1 MSKTHSNPGRRLAE
15 TMPWAGLTV
24 AGLSI
29 ISLLLYSSYHLL
41 SNVFVGG
48 IGPVASEA
56 LSVGLTG
63 IGLGVT
69 ISLIGFV
76 LALRYAEPKSVSGQ
90 AEEDVSDT
98 FAA

>member
-1 MSKTHSNPGRRLAE
+1 
-15 TMPWAGLTV
+15 MPWAGLTV

-48 IGPVASEA
+48 TAPLANEA
-56 LSVGLTG
+56 LPIGLTG

-69 ISLIGFV
+69 VSLIGFV
-76 LALRYAEPKSVSGQ
+76 LLLRYAEPKSVSGQ

>member
-1 MSKTHSNPGRRLAE
+1 LAE
-15 TMPWAGLTV
+15 AMPWAGLTV

-48 IGPVASEA
+48 IAPLAREA

-63 IGLGVT
+63 IGLGVA
-69 ISLIGFV
+69 ISLMGFV
-76 LALRYAEPKSVSGQ
+76 LVLRYAEPRSVSGQ

>member
-1 MSKTHSNPGRRLAE
+1 MSKTHSKRRLFEA
-15 TMPWAGLTV
+15 MPWVGLTV

-48 IGPVASEA
+48 TAPLANEA

-76 LALRYAEPKSVSGQ
+76 LLLRDSEPASVSGQ
-90 AEEDVSDT
+90 AAEDVSDT
-98 FAA
+98 YAA